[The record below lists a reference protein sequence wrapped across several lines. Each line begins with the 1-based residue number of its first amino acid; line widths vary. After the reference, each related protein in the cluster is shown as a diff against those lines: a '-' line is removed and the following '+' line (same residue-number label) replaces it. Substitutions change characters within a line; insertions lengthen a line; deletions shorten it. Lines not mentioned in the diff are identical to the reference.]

1 MGQVLDPEEPCFQN
15 WVEAGDRGSDMDP
28 VSEVGHESRVGEA
41 AKPAIQNPELQNRA
55 HQSHLLESDLILK
68 VKTESS
74 DLQKLLS
81 RGLN

>member
-1 MGQVLDPEEPCFQN
+1 MGQVLDPEEPCFPN
-15 WVEAGDRGSDMDP
+15 WVEAGNRGSDTDP
-28 VSEVGHESRVGEA
+28 VKVGHESRVGEA